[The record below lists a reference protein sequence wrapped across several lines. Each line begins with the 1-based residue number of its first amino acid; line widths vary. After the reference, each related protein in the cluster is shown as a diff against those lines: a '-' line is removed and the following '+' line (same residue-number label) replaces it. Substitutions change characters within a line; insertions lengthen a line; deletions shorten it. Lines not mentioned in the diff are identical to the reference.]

1 MLHQYVE
8 GVHSTKLN
16 LLAHHIVQIRMM
28 FHLLIS
34 IILFLS
40 IGITQSQVI
49 MLPPPTVREI
59 IVSPIFK
66 QVSLC
71 GGSLQVYEDEVKI
84 IKPVVR
90 LPKKMFPG

>member
-1 MLHQYVE
+1 
-8 GVHSTKLN
+8 
-16 LLAHHIVQIRMM
+16 
-28 FHLLIS
+28 
-34 IILFLS
+34 
-40 IGITQSQVI
+40 